1 MCGII
6 GFWDN
11 STLQNRREILIEMAN
26 VISHRGPDDVGY
38 YENNKGVAF
47 AHRRLS
53 ILDLSVAGHQPMES
67 DDKDLVIVFNGEI
80 YNYKEITEDLKAKGI
95 QFKTHTDTEVILY
108 AYKVYGIECLKYF
121 NGMFAFTIWDNKKN
135 IIFAARDRVGIK
147 PFYYYYGN
155 KRFVFG
161 SEIKAL
167 LRFPV
172 IKKEP
177 NYNAII
183 NYNVISHQLNHETW
197 FKNVFLLEPGHYLII
212 CKDSLTKEKYWSPYV
227 NINYERNYNTTV
239 NELRDLIHDSIK
251 IHQISDVE
259 VGAHLSGGVDSSTI
273 VAIASKTKDNLH
285 TFSSGF
291 TGLSLKYDESKE
303 ISIVKNKFSTN
314 HHEITTNGEDV
325 KTFLPTMCN
334 ALDEPEAGP
343 ATIPMFFVNKLISE
357 NGIKVVNG
365 GQGVDEL
372 FGGYPPFFILAFKN
386 LMSFTKNGVSFPPS
400 ELAYMPKYFQKY
412 FKSRD
417 LFKKKGPTIELW
429 NNPKDKSGCID
440 SYQEVANSLQSGI
453 FSFEKVMLMS
463 LKYYLPALLHVED
476 RMSMIWSIE
485 SRVPFLDYRLV
496 EYALTIPSYYKV
508 KKGVSKAVFR
518 DAVRG
523 LVPNEV
529 LDNKI
534 KRGYPTPICEW
545 SRNELSSYFIEI
557 LEAKELYIDN
567 LFNKKSISIM
577 LNDHMTGKQDYS
589 SALWSMLCTELW
601 FRANFN

>member
-1 MCGII
+1 MCGIT
-6 GFWDN
+6 GFWVN
-11 STLQNRREILIEMAN
+11 STLQNRQEILNGMAN
-26 VISHRGPDDVGY
+26 VISHRGPDDIGY
-38 YENNKGVAF
+38 YENDMGVAF

-67 DDKDLVIVFNGEI
+67 EDKDLVIVFNGEI
-80 YNYKEITEDLKAKGI
+80 YNYKEIAEDLRSKGI
-95 QFKTHTDTEVILY
+95 QFKTHTDTEVILNS
-108 AYKVYGIECLKYF
+108 YKTYGIDCLKYF
-121 NGMFAFTIWDNKKN
+121 NGMFAFAIWDNKKN

-147 PFYYYYGN
+147 PFYYYYDN
-155 KRFVFG
+155 QKFVFG

-167 LRFPV
+167 LRFPL

-197 FKNVFLLEPGHYLII
+197 FKNVFLLEPGNYLII
-212 CKDSLTKEKYWSPYV
+212 DNDGLTKEKYWSPYV
-227 NINYERNYNTTV
+227 NVNYERNYKTTV
-239 NELRDLIHDSIK
+239 NDLRDLIQDSIK

-273 VAIASKTKDNLH
+273 VAIASKSNNNLH

-291 TGLSLKYDESKE
+291 NGLGLRYDESKE
-303 ISIVKNKFSTN
+303 INVVKNMFSTN

-325 KTFLPTMCN
+325 KTFLPTIFN

-372 FGGYPPFFILAFKN
+372 FGGYSPFFILAFKN
-386 LMSFTKNGVSFPPS
+386 LMSFAKNGVSFPHS
-400 ELAYMPKYFQKY
+400 ELAYMPQYFQKY
-412 FKSRD
+412 FKNRD
-417 LFKKKGPTIELW
+417 LFKKKGPSIGLW
-429 NNPKDKSGCID
+429 NNPKDKSNCIEL
-440 SYQEVANSLQSGI
+440 YQDVSNSLQDGL

-508 KKGVSKAVFR
+508 RKGVSKAVFR

-534 KRGYPTPICEW
+534 KRGYPTPIYEW
-545 SRNELSSYFIEI
+545 SRNELSSYFIEV
-557 LEAKELYIDN
+557 LGAKELYIDN